1 MCSSAKCKPSFPTS
15 PIFRSLPSRKVLIS
29 EEGASKTLTG
39 LYSESPL
46 LNIEPVPNW
55 LGVDGN
61 VNSLTLLLRRNP
73 VAGRP
78 SIVTPKD

>member
-1 MCSSAKCKPSFPTS
+1 MCPSVKRKPSFSTS
-15 PIFRSLPSRKVLIS
+15 PIFRILPSRKVLIS
-29 EEGASKTLTG
+29 EDRASKTLTG

-61 VNSLTLLLRRNP
+61 DNSLTLLHRLNP

-78 SIVTPKD
+78 SMVTPKD

>member
-1 MCSSAKCKPSFPTS
+1 MCSSAKCKLSFPTS

-29 EEGASKTLTG
+29 EDGASKTLTG

-61 VNSLTLLLRRNP
+61 DNTSTLLLRRNP
-73 VAGRP
+73 FAGRP